1 MLWREMNEQI
11 ESKQGNTGLAGKG
24 QISSLFFSPALP
36 ISLAWVLSPCC
47 FFLALPGPDLKNE
60 PSVCYPNTTLVQEVA
75 LRVIFAPQI
84 LNKFPNHPMLIADDK
99 LKNHPDPEILLGGP
113 PPQSAGRQRMGD
125 SPVQR
130 NDREALEKVIQ
141 R

>member
-1 MLWREMNEQI
+1 MLQSPWREMNEKI
-11 ESKQGNTGLAGKG
+11 ESNQGNTGLAGKG

-60 PSVCYPNTTLVQEVA
+60 PNVCYSNISVAQEVA

-84 LNKFPNHPMLIADDK
+84 LNKFPNHPSLIAELDDK

-113 PPQSAGRQRMGD
+113 LPSQQEGREWGIVLCKEM
-125 SPVQR
+125 
-130 NDREALEKVIQ
+130 I
-141 R
+141 